1 MCVLWF
7 SAIHN
12 YHCASF
18 PKLIPKYVWFCFVP
32 RFLCGAVGKVL
43 NSTWPIN
50 AGRCLRILAG
60 LMRLRMG
67 MAVSCLWPASFNSL
81 APGWS
86 ECDSK
91 NVIFSL
97 VLLIGIF
104 KLFMIMPSDECHRT
118 LLMISRHCFR
128 LWLGAV
134 RHQAITWANVDSVH
148 CRLIASLGHNELTYC
163 GRYKTSTILPT
174 FSSTFSG
181 MTILNFDSR
190 FTKYS

>member
-18 PKLIPKYVWFCFVP
+18 PKLIQKYVWFCFVP

-91 NVIFSL
+91 NVIFQSCFTDWYLQTFHDNALRWMPQDLTDDKSTLLQVMAWCRRAPSHYLSQCWLSSL
-97 VLLIGIF
+97 SPYSVVRPQRVNILRQIQDIHHFADIF
-104 KLFMIMPSDECHRT
+104 KHI
-118 LLMISRHCFR
+118 FR
-128 LWLGAV
+128 
-134 RHQAITWANVDSVH
+134 ND
-148 CRLIASLGHNELTYC
+148 
-163 GRYKTSTILPT
+163 
-174 FSSTFSG
+174 
-181 MTILNFDSR
+181 NFEFR
-190 FTKYS
+190 FKIH